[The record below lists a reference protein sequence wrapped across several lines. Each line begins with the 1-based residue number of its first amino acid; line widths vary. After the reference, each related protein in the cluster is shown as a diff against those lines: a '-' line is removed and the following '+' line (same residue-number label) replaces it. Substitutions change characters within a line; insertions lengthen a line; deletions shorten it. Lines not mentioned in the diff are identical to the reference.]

1 MSAAQP
7 FHTVLLYPQAV
18 EVLGEAIAA
27 YVGDGPLGPHIVCR
41 QVNASGAF
49 FEMIFDGTDDTG
61 KPVEIEVMVP
71 HGFIQMVLSVREE
84 GRIGFGRGG
93 PLAAAGLGP
102 Y

>member
-7 FHTVLLYPQAV
+7 FHTVLLFPQAV
-18 EVLGEAIAA
+18 ETLGEALSA
-27 YVGDGPLGPHIVCR
+27 YVAGGPLGPHIVCR

-49 FEMIFDGTDDTG
+49 FEMIFDGKDEAG

-71 HGFIQMVLSVREE
+71 HGFIRMVLSIREE
-84 GRIGFGRGG
+84 GGIGFGRGG